1 MWLLSYAEREAAV
14 DPLANLAID
23 QDRLSIDE
31 TKRYIDRLANEYFSS
46 RNNVGLVVGIVKN
59 GGSHVFAY
67 GRVAKD
73 SDKVPDGDTIFEIAS
88 VGKTFTATIL
98 ADMPGLYSTVYT
110 RRAFTLHE
118 VQSVTRIAVRYDYDD
133 GFAVYLNGTRIFDQ
147 FAPATITNTSLAT
160 SSHEATHVFAVQTI
174 TTPSILA
181 LLQEGTNVLA
191 VVGLNQTLASNDVT
205 LRIEL
210 EVTGGADFPVDVA
223 NPGGESGDTV
233 FPNPFVREAQF
244 HFALQNSGEARL
256 ELFDVRGRRIR
267 TVLAPRLAA
276 GKQVVAWDG
285 RDARGDGVAPGLYFY
300 RLVTP
305 ERVQRGKVVR
315 NGP

>member
-1 MWLLSYAEREAAV
+1 
-14 DPLANLAID
+14 
-23 QDRLSIDE
+23 
-31 TKRYIDRLANEYFSS
+31 
-46 RNNVGLVVGIVKN
+46 
-59 GGSHVFAY
+59 
-67 GRVAKD
+67 
-73 SDKVPDGDTIFEIAS
+73 
-88 VGKTFTATIL
+88 
-98 ADMPGLYSTVYT
+98 
-110 RRAFTLHE
+110 
-118 VQSVTRIAVRYDYDD
+118 
-133 GFAVYLNGTRIFDQ
+133 
-147 FAPATITNTSLAT
+147 
-160 SSHEATHVFAVQTI
+160 
-174 TTPSILA
+174 
-181 LLQEGTNVLA
+181 
-191 VVGLNQTLASNDVT
+191 
-205 LRIEL
+205 
-210 EVTGGADFPVDVA
+210 
-223 NPGGESGDTV
+223 V